1 MKALEVARY
10 IIAKSD
16 NVGDLIT
23 NKKLQKL
30 LYYVKAWGL
39 VYFDEGVIEDEF
51 EAWIHGPVCV
61 AVYQEYKRF
70 GYNPIGFEYPNGMS
84 SSQYIKMF
92 WKDKNQN
99 MMEMIDAVFAKYSVL
114 SSFQLELLTHSE
126 KPWIEA
132 RGNLLPIENGNTVI
146 QEETMKNFYSKKNG

>member
-1 MKALEVARY
+1 MKALDVAKY
-10 IIAKSD
+10 LIAKSD

-39 VYFDEGVIEDEF
+39 VYFDEGVIEDKF

-61 AVYQEYKRF
+61 VVYQEYKRF

-84 SSQYIKMF
+84 STQYIKMF
-92 WKDKNQN
+92 WKDNNQN

-132 RGNLLPIENGNTVI
+132 RGNLLPIENGSAVI